1 MNTILA
7 EAKSQLDE
15 LERKRQGLLEIIAIA
30 ERLDDPAVSLSV
42 AVSTKQAVDTAMR
55 AANRPSVVVRRRPV
69 VVSRPSVVMTE
80 TSDAVRAI
88 LSEHRAPL
96 KLSELLEKVLARG
109 IEVGGKDPASTLSA
123 RLSNSDE
130 FVSHRGIGWWFQNQ
144 PIPEAPALIE
154 ESAGN
159 LSTDHP
165 SDSNTNEGD
174 AHGAALADPRNMF

>member
-1 MNTILA
+1 MNPILA
-7 EAKSQLDE
+7 EAKSQLE
-15 LERKRQGLLEIIAIA
+15 GLERKRQRLLEIIAIA

-42 AVSTKQAVDTAMR
+42 ADPTKQAADTAAR
-55 AANRPSVVVRRRPV
+55 ATR
-69 VVSRPSVVMTE
+69 RPSVVMTE
-80 TSDAVRAI
+80 TWDAVRVI

-96 KLSELLEKVLARG
+96 KLSELLERVVARG
-109 IEVGGKDPASTLSA
+109 VEVGGKNPAYTLSA
-123 RLSNSDE
+123 RLSNSEE
-130 FVSHRGIGWWFQNQ
+130 FVSHRGTGWWFQNQ

-174 AHGAALADPRNMF
+174 SHGTTLADPRNIF

>member
-1 MNTILA
+1 MNPILA
-7 EAKSQLDE
+7 AAKSQLDE
-15 LERKRQGLLEIIAIA
+15 LERKRRGLLEIIAIA
-30 ERLDDPAVSLSV
+30 ERLDNPAVSSSV
-42 AVSTKQAVDTAMR
+42 ADSFKQAADTATR
-55 AANRPSVVVRRRPV
+55 ARRRPSVVVG
-69 VVSRPSVVMTE
+69 RPSVVMTE
-80 TSDAVRAI
+80 TWDAVRAI
-88 LSEHRAPL
+88 LLEHRAPL

-109 IEVGGKDPASTLSA
+109 VEVGGKDPASTLSA

-130 FVSHRGIGWWFQNQ
+130 FVSHRGIGWWFQDQ
-144 PIPEAPALIE
+144 PIPEPPVLIE